1 MPRRISTSVQGGPT
15 LGSFTALD
23 NNLSTIVADDDMIME
38 PSGTGNFVIHSH
50 TILRDA
56 KELRFND
63 SDSSNYLALKSPGTV
78 GSNITYTLPGSGVTN
93 GYFLQ
98 TDASGNLSWAEAN
111 VSVSNTTTSGTTHYI
126 TLTTATSGIITSVN
140 TSNTK
145 LSFVP
150 STGTLSATRFS
161 GGLTSSS
168 VDINGGNVDGTTI
181 GSASAAPGT
190 FTTLQCTSIN
200 ETSSIAYKENVNTIE
215 NALDKIMQLTGVTY
229 DRKDGSAKE
238 EAGLIAEEV
247 NEILPNLVSKKDG
260 VPESLMYTKLT
271 AYLIEA
277 VKTLKTE
284 LDEIKGVNK

>member
-23 NNLSTIVADDDMIME
+23 NNLSTIVTDDDMIME

-56 KELRFND
+56 KELRLND
-63 SDSSNYLALKSPGTV
+63 GDNSNYLALKSPTTV
-78 GSNITYTLPGSGVTN
+78 GSNITYTLPGSGVTS
-93 GYFLQ
+93 GHFLQ
-98 TDASGNLSWAEAN
+98 TDTNGNLSWAEAN
-111 VSVSNTTTSGTTHYI
+111 VEVSNTTTSGTTHYPS
-126 TLTTATSGIITSVN
+126 LTTATSGIITSVN
-140 TSNTK
+140 VSNTK

-150 STGTLSATRFS
+150 STGTLSATKFT
-161 GGLTSSS
+161 GNVTSSS

-181 GSASAAPGT
+181 GASVAAPGT
-190 FTTLQCTSIN
+190 FTTLSCTSIQ
-200 ETSSIAYKENVNTIE
+200 ETSSIAYKENVNIID
-215 NALDKIMQLTGVTY
+215 NALEKVMQLTGVTY
-229 DRKDGSAKE
+229 DRIDGSAKD

-247 NEILPNLVSKKDG
+247 NEILPNLVNKKNG
-260 VPESLMYTKLT
+260 VPESLAYTKLT

-284 LDEIKGVNK
+284 LDEIKGVRN